1 MPCCYFRI
9 DENNACRVVI
19 DVCSFSTVEDGRSV
33 YQKGRPL
40 EWWVDSDEYSII
52 DMEKDV
58 QQHFSWAINLEANFW
73 FADQNGQTSCLGSD
87 QQLLALLRA
96 SKVVKFIMTVDRCVH
111 ARMTETE
118 GQSQVINGDV
128 QVEGRIS
135 EWNELFD
142 SNQGVLVECRGKEW
156 AEDLELGVTAAGP
169 DRVQEDDHYME
180 SGFDRRDMNQ
190 LEHMRN
196 RDISRGNKR

>member
-19 DVCSFSTVEDGRSV
+19 DVLSFSTVEDDRSV
-33 YQKGRPL
+33 YRKGRSL
-40 EWWVDSDEYSII
+40 EWWVDSDEYSVI

-58 QQHFSWAINLEANFW
+58 QQHFSWAINQEANFW
-73 FADQNGQTSCLGSD
+73 FADQNGQTSRLASD

-111 ARMTETE
+111 TSVTETE

-128 QVEGRIS
+128 QVEGIS
-135 EWNELFD
+135 EGNELFD
-142 SNQGVLVECRGKEW
+142 SNQGVLVEYRGKEW

>member
-1 MPCCYFRI
+1 MI
-9 DENNACRVVI
+9 DI
-19 DVCSFSTVEDGRSV
+19 CSFSTVEDGRSV
-33 YQKGRPL
+33 YQRGRPL
-40 EWWVDSDEYSII
+40 EWWVDSDEYFII

-58 QQHFSWAINLEANFW
+58 QQHFSWAIYQEANFW
-73 FADQNGQTSCLGSD
+73 LADQNGQTSCLGSD

-142 SNQGVLVECRGKEW
+142 SNQGVLVEYRGKEW

-180 SGFDRRDMNQ
+180 SGFDLRDMNQ